1 MEVIRITYC
10 VGNIVT
16 GGELPTNDPAQTH
29 QQAALFGQ
37 PSPSGL
43 RRSSFFLTPS
53 PKHDSTPAPQA
64 ESPQTKAIEQMQ
76 KQKEM
81 MSKLMM
87 QQQQQQQQQMHMY
100 HTNTSS
106 PRTHDYSPTN
116 SVVLQSPPRKTSR
129 YVPKLVAKYQLV
141 LIT

>member
-1 MEVIRITYC
+1 MPLLCMEFICITYC

-43 RRSSFFLTPS
+43 RRSSFFSTPN
-53 PKHDSTPAPQA
+53 PKPDSTPAPLA

-76 KQKEM
+76 KQMEM

-87 QQQQQQQQQMHMY
+87 QQQQQQQMHMY

-106 PRTHDYSPTN
+106 PQTHDYSPTN
-116 SVVLQSPPRKTSR
+116 SVSVVLQSACYNLPS
-129 YVPKLVAKYQLV
+129 V
-141 LIT
+141 